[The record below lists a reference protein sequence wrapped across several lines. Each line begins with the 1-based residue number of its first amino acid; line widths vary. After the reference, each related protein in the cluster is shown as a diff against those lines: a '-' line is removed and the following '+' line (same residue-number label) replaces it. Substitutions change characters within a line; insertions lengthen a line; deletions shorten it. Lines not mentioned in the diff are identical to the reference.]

1 MNMPLLSQDD
11 VDALRQKFDAFTQGP
26 NGIPGLVCVV
36 VDSKGEHIF
45 DHVSG
50 TRGSGIPKPMTF
62 DTAFWMASCTKLVTT
77 IAALQLVEQGKVA
90 LDSEEDIQR
99 ILPGLSDV
107 IVLSEDESRELKLV
121 PRERNITL
129 RMLLTHTAG
138 FGYSFSNPK
147 IKKWYDPAGI
157 DEFDDQELDVYSQ
170 PLVNQPGTIWEC
182 GVNTDWVGRLIERV
196 SNVSLDTYFQSNILG
211 PLEVFRKTFLPTREM
226 KDSLA
231 YMHTRDVDSGTNKL
245 SDEGHLM
252 RRPLRQST
260 GGTKA
265 GVGQSGGAGL
275 FSNPAQYSK
284 IIAMLLNK
292 GKDAQSSCRILQEKT
307 VEEMFS
313 NQIPQFPDYARNQ
326 DSPCKL
332 SLMRHEDE
340 MYPQAGN
347 PPQGWGLGSFLLLEP
362 GSTGRAAGSG
372 WWSGLS
378 NLIWWADPTNGIG
391 GILATQILPYGD
403 TDVFD
408 CQRLIEGEIY
418 RNLFKKKSEQN

>member
-1 MNMPLLSQDD
+1 MNMPLLNQDD
-11 VDALRQKFDAFTQGP
+11 VDALRQKVDAFTQGP

-50 TRGSGIPKPMTF
+50 TRGSGISKPMTF
-62 DTAFWMASCTKLVTT
+62 DTTFWMASCTKLVTT
-77 IAALQLVEQGKVA
+77 IAALQLIEQGNVA

-99 ILPGLSDV
+99 ILPELSDV
-107 IVLSEDESRELKLV
+107 MVLSEDESGDLKLV

-170 PLVNQPGTIWEC
+170 PLVNQPGTVWEY

-211 PLEVFRKTFLPTREM
+211 PLQVSRTTLLPTSEM
-226 KDSLA
+226 KDTLA
-231 YMHTRDVDSGTNKL
+231 YMHTRDVDSGTIKL

-252 RRPLRQST
+252 RRPLRQSSGRSKHT
-260 GGTKA
+260 F
-265 GVGQSGGAGL
+265 GQSGGAGL
-275 FSNPAQYSK
+275 FSNPVQYSK
-284 IIAMLLNK
+284 IIVMLLNK
-292 GKDAQSSCRILQEKT
+292 GKDTQSSCRILQEKT
-307 VEEMFS
+307 VEELFL
-313 NQIPQFPDYARNQ
+313 NQIPQFPDYARYQ
-326 DSPCKL
+326 DSPW
-332 SLMRHEDE
+332 
-340 MYPQAGN
+340 N
-347 PPQGWGLGSFLLLEP
+347 PPQGWGLGSFLLIEP

-378 NLIWWADPTNGIG
+378 NLIWWADPTNRIG
-391 GILATQILPYGD
+391 GILATQILPYGGVD

>member
-1 MNMPLLSQDD
+1 MNMPLLNQDD
-11 VDALRQKFDAFTQGP
+11 VDALRQKVDAFTQGP

-50 TRGSGIPKPMTF
+50 TRGSGISKPMTF
-62 DTAFWMASCTKLVTT
+62 DTTFWMASCTKLVTT
-77 IAALQLVEQGKVA
+77 IAALQLVEQGNVA

-99 ILPGLSDV
+99 ILPELSDV
-107 IVLSEDESRELKLV
+107 MVLSEDESGDLKLV

-170 PLVNQPGTIWEC
+170 PLVNQPGTIWEY

-196 SNVSLDTYFQSNILG
+196 SNVSLGTYFQSNILG
-211 PLEVFRKTFLPTREM
+211 PLQVSRTTFLPTPEM
-226 KDSLA
+226 KDGLA
-231 YMHTRDVDSGTNKL
+231 YMHTRGVESGTIKI
-245 SDEGHLM
+245 SDEGHPM
-252 RRPLRQST
+252 RRPLRQLA
-260 GGTKA
+260 GGTKTA
-265 GVGQSGGAGL
+265 FGQSGGAGL

-313 NQIPQFPDYARNQ
+313 NQIPQFPDYARYQ
-326 DSPCKL
+326 DSPW
-332 SLMRHEDE
+332 
-340 MYPQAGN
+340 N

-391 GILATQILPYGD
+391 GILATQILPYGGVD

-408 CQRLIEGEIY
+408 CQRLIEGETY
-418 RNLFKKKSEQN
+418 RSVFKKRSRQN